1 MSGGKT
7 VGEMINLLSAAIM
20 HRMTENEIYQF
31 QLATHP
37 ALTSSPIAYPV
48 INAAGKTISPIKR

>member
-1 MSGGKT
+1 
-7 VGEMINLLSAAIM
+7 
-20 HRMTENEIYQF
+20 MTENEIYQF

-48 INAAGKTISPIKR
+48 INAAGKTISPIRR